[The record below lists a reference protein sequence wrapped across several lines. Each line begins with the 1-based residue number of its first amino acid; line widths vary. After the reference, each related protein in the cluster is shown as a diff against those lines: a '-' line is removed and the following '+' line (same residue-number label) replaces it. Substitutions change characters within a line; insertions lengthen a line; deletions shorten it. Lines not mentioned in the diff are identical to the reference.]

1 MESLA
6 LMVTFI
12 LIYTMVFGALGV
24 FTIWKTP
31 RNQIVR
37 MAMIVLYLPAIYI
50 AAQLAFNV
58 STLTGRI
65 VFGGITAA
73 CVGAIIALVK
83 KPNN

>member
-12 LIYTMVFGALGV
+12 LVYTMVFGVIGV

-31 RNQIVR
+31 CNQIVR

-50 AAQLAFNV
+50 AAQLMFNV

-65 VFGGITAA
+65 VFGGVTAA
-73 CVGAIIALVK
+73 CIGAIVALIK
-83 KPNN
+83 KPAN